1 MFGRTVDI
9 DGTEVFIFCTP
20 DTPYSE
26 ILMRAAAILRKEEMA
41 EYRMSREKAEELTMR
56 AM

>member
-1 MFGRTVDI
+1 MFLRTVDI
-9 DGTEVFIFCTP
+9 DGTEVAIPCTP

-41 EYRMSREKAEELTMR
+41 EYRMSEAQAEQLTRR